1 MEKENIQKKIDWRK
15 KIMRSTWISNNVPF
29 CLYVSFLAVVY
40 IFKGHYTE
48 TTIKNIN
55 KINLELKDLQYEYK
69 TISSDLMFQ
78 NKHSEVVKKV
88 ASMGLK
94 EFPYPPMRLKKTE
107 NSGNN

>member
-1 MEKENIQKKIDWRK
+1 MEQNEVKKEWRK
-15 KIMRSTWISNNVPF
+15 KIWETSWFSNNIPF
-29 CLYVSFLAVVY
+29 CLFISFLAVVY

-55 KINLELKDLQYEYK
+55 KCNAELKDLQYEYK
-69 TISSDLMFQ
+69 TINSDVMFQ

-94 EFPYPPMRLKKTE
+94 EVAYPPMRLKKSEE
-107 NSGNN
+107 NITK